1 VATGKTRATNGTPG
15 SDLSSISYDRPPLRP
30 IVYDLLLNA
39 AVPTAVFAFG
49 RRAGLDEVPALLW
62 AAVVP
67 AAIAAIGLARKRTI
81 DPIAA
86 IAIVSIVVSIIGAEI
101 GGGPK
106 VLLIRESFVTGAL
119 GLLCLVSLALPRPL
133 MFYFGRWFATRGE
146 PAAVA
151 AFNARWADPMV
162 RRTTRLITIVWA
174 GAFVGEFVL
183 RVLLVFTL
191 PAIVVLAVAPVLLGA
206 ITLATIVWTYRYIAL
221 ARRRS
226 A

>member
-1 VATGKTRATNGTPG
+1 
-15 SDLSSISYDRPPLRP
+15 
-30 IVYDLLLNA
+30 
-39 AVPTAVFAFG
+39 
-49 RRAGLDEVPALLW
+49 VPALLW

-67 AAIAAIGLARKRTI
+67 AAIAAIGVVRKRTI

-119 GLLCLVSLALPRPL
+119 GLLCPVSLALP
-133 MFYFGRWFATRGE
+133 
-146 PAAVA
+146 
-151 AFNARWADPMV
+151 
-162 RRTTRLITIVWA
+162 RLITIVWA

-183 RVLLVFTL
+183 RVVLVFTL
-191 PAIVVLAVAPVLLGA
+191 PAIVVLAVAPVVLGA

-221 ARRRS
+221 ARR
-226 A
+226 